1 MPDASA
7 PAPKKAAKPKATMGV
22 HVNGVPLP
30 KSKSSKKDASKSKSA
45 TKSKNSPKKP
55 APKEITQEQVAEMSD
70 SELSDDDIATRDIQT
85 KLPGNEKAKEAS
97 SDSDSA
103 SESSSDSSSDDSDTD
118 DAPQPTQ
125 RPAQQQ
131 PQSQSQSHA
140 VEFRPS
146 GPYVP
151 PKGFNLVPLND
162 KTVSKTAGLF
172 DNLQGKEIWHITAP
186 AGVSLKD
193 LSKVD
198 MDKAMGGEA
207 VLSYKGTD
215 YGLVKTE
222 KSEDGT
228 RDIFV
233 PRKNGLD
240 PVAARIS
247 HTLRLRTVVR
257 LPQLSSKQA
266 NQNTGSEAAASITR
280 STIRAPRPQL
290 TGLKMRFLPTGFS
303 GSEGGILGDSD
314 DEAEAP
320 REPAGLGMPGG
331 IHPPARKHKRKHA
344 DLNGADAAEA
354 PAKKTKKDRNP
365 DELKKK
371 EERRAKKEKK
381 RAKEAASVE
390 S

>member
-1 MPDASA
+1 
-7 PAPKKAAKPKATMGV
+7 
-22 HVNGVPLP
+22 VNGVPLP

-240 PVAARIS
+240 PGMFSRDKS
-247 HTLRLRTVVR
+247 HYGR
-257 LPQLSSKQA
+257 
-266 NQNTGSEAAASITR
+266 
-280 STIRAPRPQL
+280 
-290 TGLKMRFLPTGFS
+290 
-303 GSEGGILGDSD
+303 
-314 DEAEAP
+314 
-320 REPAGLGMPGG
+320 
-331 IHPPARKHKRKHA
+331 
-344 DLNGADAAEA
+344 
-354 PAKKTKKDRNP
+354 
-365 DELKKK
+365 
-371 EERRAKKEKK
+371 
-381 RAKEAASVE
+381 
-390 S
+390 